1 MRSHAQIARPMFFI
15 GAMSPY
21 SWLAAER
28 ISQLLPHAIWQ
39 GVFAGAIFKANGR
52 SSWGLDEQQRDA
64 RMADCEA
71 RAAAR
76 GLGPLRW
83 PQPWPTNDVAVA
95 RAMLF
100 AKRRGALE
108 PFALAAMR
116 MAFCEGTDLGELGAV
131 LEAGRRV
138 SIDVDELRRALADQE
153 LKDALRAATAE
164 ALAAGVFGV
173 PSVIVEGQLF
183 WGDDRLEEAAAATR
197 RGAAST

>member
-1 MRSHAQIARPMFFI
+1 
-15 GAMSPY
+15 
-21 SWLAAER
+21 
-28 ISQLLPHAIWQ
+28 
-39 GVFAGAIFKANGR
+39 
-52 SSWGLDEQQRDA
+52 
-64 RMADCEA
+64 
-71 RAAAR
+71 
-76 GLGPLRW
+76 
-83 PQPWPTNDVAVA
+83 
-95 RAMLF
+95 MLF
-100 AKRRGALE
+100 AERRGALE

-116 MAFCEGTDLGELGAV
+116 MAFREGTDLGELSAV

-138 SIDVDELRRALADQE
+138 GIDVDELRRALADQE